1 MGARFDPNTHE
12 AVTTIPV
19 TDLAMDDVVEVFSA
33 AFRIGRLIAPARV
46 VGRLAESPGRHE
58 RFGGRAAPAH
68 RPCIRRSAPTRA
80 TPGACAWASGHACT
94 SSTPWASTSDKAV
107 RRAGLDYWRHVDV
120 VEHDDAA
127 AFFGWAAGRRVWAF
141 SARGTRSYTAPT
153 YGHGDVLLFGR
164 ESRGLPP
171 EVVVEHDGGL
181 RIPVLDAVRSL
192 NLSNAIAVAAYRA
205 MGDIDPGWC

>member
-1 MGARFDPNTHE
+1 MSGPAGADEPRLHIALLHPEIGPNAGNAGRLCLGIGARLHLVHPLGF
-12 AVTTIPV
+12 
-19 TDLAMDDVVEVFSA
+19 
-33 AFRIGRLIAPARV
+33 
-46 VGRLAESPGRHE
+46 
-58 RFGGRAAPAH
+58 
-68 RPCIRRSAPTRA
+68 
-80 TPGACAWASGHACT
+80 
-94 SSTPWASTSDKAV
+94 STSDKAV

-141 SARGTRSYTAPT
+141 SARGARSYAAPT
-153 YGHGDVLLFGR
+153 YGRGDVLLFGR

-171 EVVVEHDGGL
+171 EVVAEHDGGL